1 VSTERTPRDTPMT
14 GNDAKHESIEREGNA
29 MLAANKKMNDFDCGP
44 ILNGRCFAVTFR
56 I

>member
-1 VSTERTPRDTPMT
+1 MT
-14 GNDAKHESIEREGNA
+14 GNDAKQESIEREGNA

-44 ILNGRCFAVTFR
+44 ILNGRRLAVTLS